1 MKARY
6 GQVLPLMIASALLL
20 PLSELAWAQGWLPGQ
35 SVSWQRA
42 RSPFTPGAGA
52 IVGGPGND
60 PNPGA
65 PMYVCRAQDGGS
77 LVPGKWVGGNCNVAF
92 NNSEDVMQTYE
103 VAYGTARWGG
113 YRGNTRGLIQMG
125 NEPDGSP
132 LYSCRVHY
140 TTNFPPADFGF
151 QPGKL
156 VGDGTCH
163 FPLGGREMVQS
174 APFEVLYGAGGG
186 YPPYPYPPYPYPQP
200 PPPQLPG
207 CRLVDPGVT
216 LSPDGL
222 WVGPNCTPSDG
233 LGHIPGANNNGNNS
247 NVSQAPPGPYQPGP
261 SSVSWQAAQSP
272 FTPGAGAIVGAGGKG
287 SKPNEP
293 LYVCRAYYNNAL
305 LPGKWIGGQC
315 SVSYNGKEWKLDSYE
330 VASGPAE
337 WRNFDGNVSALVPGG
352 YDTDGTPLYVC
363 RAPFRM
369 FGDKGLQP
377 GRLEN
382 GKCLYPYAGTEQT
395 SGTPFDALYNVF
407 PAGAAAAQPP
417 NAAVPGD
424 APPPVD
430 TSAAVQASQGIQVS
444 FVHGPGSTPGTIAVT
459 NGATGK
465 TVTEAL
471 PANATPEG
479 CVLILQQAAFKA
491 GLQIQAGAD
500 GSGLRVSGINNAVSA
515 TGAAIAVSQY

>member
-1 MKARY
+1 
-6 GQVLPLMIASALLL
+6 
-20 PLSELAWAQGWLPGQ
+20 
-35 SVSWQRA
+35 
-42 RSPFTPGAGA
+42 
-52 IVGGPGND
+52 
-60 PNPGA
+60 
-65 PMYVCRAQDGGS
+65 MYVCRAQVGGS

-92 NNSEDVMQTYE
+92 NNSEVVMRTYE
-103 VAYGTARWGG
+103 VAYGSARWGG

-132 LYSCRVHY
+132 LYSCRVRY
-140 TTNFPPADFGF
+140 TSNFPSADFGY

-156 VGDGTCH
+156 VADGTCH

-174 APFEVLYGAGGG
+174 PPFEVLYGAGGG
-186 YPPYPYPPYPYPQP
+186 YPPYPYPNPPYPYPYPYPQP
-200 PPPQLPG
+200 PPSQLPG
-207 CRLVDPGVT
+207 CRLVDPGVV
-216 LSPDGL
+216 LNSDSL
-222 WVGPNCTPSDG
+222 WAGPNCTPSDG
-233 LGHIPGANNNGNNS
+233 LGRIPGANNNNS

-272 FTPGAGAIVGAGGKG
+272 FTPGAGAITGAGGKG

-305 LPGKWIGGQC
+305 LPGKWLSGQC
-315 SVSYNGKEWKLDSYE
+315 SVSYNGKEWKLNSYE
-330 VASGPAE
+330 VASGTAE

-352 YDTDGTPLYVC
+352 YDSDGTPLYVC
-363 RAPFRM
+363 RAAFR
-369 FGDKGLQP
+369 FLGDKGFQP

-382 GKCLYPYAGTEQT
+382 GKCLYPYGGTEQT
-395 SGTPFDALYNVF
+395 SGTPFEALYNVF
-407 PAGAAAAQPP
+407 PASPQTPDAGVTGPPQPP
-417 NAAVPGD
+417 VNAEA
-424 APPPVD
+424 AP
-430 TSAAVQASQGIQVS
+430 QATQGIQVS
-444 FVHGPGSTPGTIAVT
+444 FVRGPGSAPGTIAVT

-471 PANATPEG
+471 PANATPEQ

-500 GSGLRVSGINNAVSA
+500 GNSLWVSGINNAVSA